1 MAQAIATSA
10 PPMQTMTRGPKRS
23 IKYPPRGC
31 SQVSVTTKIVKSTG
45 IAARPQW
52 YFCSIGSMNSV
63 QPYCRLAIITMQM
76 MPRTSW
82 PHRVHAGA
90 TAGSLADAV
99 VISTP
104 DRVWR
109 CQYNSSLCSE
119 SLASRLTGPAAAMM
133 ESATSCGGERRLR
146 LAVAS
151 LSVPRCAGHPWR
163 GPMSAPGLN
172 PSGLDPSRQSTVSG
186 RQIALIVYIL
196 YFVSYFT
203 GITAL
208 IGVIIAHVQLPS
220 ADGLLNTHYRFQ
232 IRTFWIG

>member
-1 MAQAIATSA
+1 
-10 PPMQTMTRGPKRS
+10 
-23 IKYPPRGC
+23 
-31 SQVSVTTKIVKSTG
+31 
-45 IAARPQW
+45 
-52 YFCSIGSMNSV
+52 MNSV

-104 DRVWR
+104 DRGWR

-133 ESATSCGGERRLR
+133 ERATSCGGGRRLR

-151 LSVPRCAGHPWR
+151 LTVPRWAVILGEA
-163 GPMSAPGLN
+163 PMSAPGL
-172 PSGLDPSRQSTVSG
+172 DPSR
-186 RQIALIVYIL
+186 LD
-196 YFVSYFT
+196 
-203 GITAL
+203 
-208 IGVIIAHVQLPS
+208 P
-220 ADGLLNTHYRFQ
+220 
-232 IRTFWIG
+232 